1 MISILT
7 VGLFLLIGGR
17 DYSSVVAK
25 EQESDTLIYEQLDLF
40 GKVFERIRDEYIE
53 EVSTKELVEAAI
65 NGMLTSLDPHSS
77 YLAPDDFEDMRTQ
90 TKGEFGGLGIE
101 VTQDEGLY

>member
-1 MISILT
+1 MGVIVLKNRSFLLISILT

-40 GKVFERIRDEYIE
+40 GKV
-53 EVSTKELVEAAI
+53 
-65 NGMLTSLDPHSS
+65 
-77 YLAPDDFEDMRTQ
+77 
-90 TKGEFGGLGIE
+90 
-101 VTQDEGLY
+101 